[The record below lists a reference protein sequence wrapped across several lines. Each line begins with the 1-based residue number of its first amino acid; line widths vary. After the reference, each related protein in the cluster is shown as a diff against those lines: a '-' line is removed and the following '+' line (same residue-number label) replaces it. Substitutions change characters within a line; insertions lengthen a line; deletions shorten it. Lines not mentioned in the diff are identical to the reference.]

1 MSGKI
6 TVIGGDRRF
15 LSVKAF
21 FEKKGFTVNTAFSG
35 DEKCDAVYNT
45 VILPVPVFRN
55 AFLNAPLTEEK
66 VSENELY
73 EILPENSEVFGGMI
87 SEQFIR
93 KCKEK
98 NIRFTDYYKDET
110 LLNENAVLTAK
121 AVPLILEE
129 NSISLKD
136 GKILFLGYGRCGRAI
151 ADILSSAGGN
161 VTVVTS
167 KSSAGSHSF
176 IHFENLSENL
186 SDVSI
191 VVNTVPST
199 VLSENELAK
208 LKRDTVLI
216 EIASPPYG
224 IDFDSAKRLG
234 INVIKAPSLPGRYF
248 PVEAGE
254 VIAKTI
260 IKELN

>member
-6 TVIGGDRRF
+6 TVMGGDRRF

-21 FEKKGFTVNTAFSG
+21 FEKNGFTVNTAFLG
-35 DEKCDAVYNT
+35 EEKRDAVYNT
-45 VILPVPVFRN
+45 VIMPVPVFRN
-55 AFLNAPLTEEK
+55 AFLNSPLTEKK

-87 SEQFIR
+87 PEQFIR

-98 NIRFTDYYKDET
+98 NICFTDYYKDEN

-129 NSISLKD
+129 NSISLKN
-136 GKILFLGYGRCGRAI
+136 GKVLVLGYGRCGRAI
-151 ADILSSAGGN
+151 ADIISSVGGN

-167 KSSAGSHSF
+167 KSNADNHSF
-176 IHFENLSENL
+176 IHFENLSEKL
-186 SDVSI
+186 SDVSLA
-191 VVNTVPST
+191 VNTVPST
-199 VLSENELAK
+199 VLSENELVRF
-208 LKRDTVLI
+208 KRDAVLI
-216 EIASPPYG
+216 EIASAPYG
-224 IDFDSAKRLG
+224 IDFNSAKRLD
-234 INVIKAPSLPGRYF
+234 IKVIKAPSLPGRYF

-254 VIAKTI
+254 AIAKTI
-260 IKELN
+260 LKELN